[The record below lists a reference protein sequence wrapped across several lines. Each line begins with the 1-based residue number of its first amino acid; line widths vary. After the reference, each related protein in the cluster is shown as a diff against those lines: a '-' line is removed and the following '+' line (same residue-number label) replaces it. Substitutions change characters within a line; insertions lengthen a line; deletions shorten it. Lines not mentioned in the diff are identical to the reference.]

1 MLQNNKKRNQ
11 GFTIIEVL
19 IVLAIAGLIMLIV
32 FLAVPALRRNS
43 NNTASRNDA
52 SKILSAVSESVTNNN
67 GKLPDDEA
75 TNDATLAASA
85 NTKQKIIVVDK
96 FAGVAAADLDQVQVV
111 KQVKCKGGSNS
122 TTGTIAE
129 LTADKNDDLVEGGT
143 SRDYAVIYNI
153 DSSGG
158 KYTNQCLSN

>member
-52 SKILSAVSESVTNNN
+52 SKILSAVSESVSNNN
-67 GKLPDDEA
+67 GKLPAD
-75 TNDATLAASA
+75 TGDATALETSA
-85 NTKQKIIVVDK
+85 NSKQNVAVVDK
-96 FAGVAAADLDQVQVV
+96 FANVGVAVLDQVQVV
-111 KQVKCKGGSNS
+111 KQVKCKDAGVA

-129 LTADKNDDLVEGGT
+129 LTKAKNQDLVEAGT
-143 SRDYAVIYNI
+143 SRDYAVLFNI
-153 DSSGG
+153 ESAGG
-158 KYTNQCLSN
+158 KYINQCLSN